1 MSVVVEPKQKFSEAA
16 FDELSLYRLSVEDY
30 EKMIAHGFFDEDER
44 IELWEGVL
52 IKMSPKGIKHR
63 NATYL
68 ASTFF
73 QEKFGRTVI
82 VQSQDPIKL
91 SDFSEPEPDV
101 VLAIAPLS
109 KYAAGHPTP
118 KDVLLVMEIADTSVQ
133 KDRRKSQSYAQN
145 GIVQYL
151 LLNLNTGEIE
161 DYREPGFEGYR
172 FVKTYS
178 KDETF
183 NLVAFP
189 EIEIKV
195 SDFLPPESEE

>member
-1 MSVVVEPKQKFSEAA
+1 MSIVIEPKQKFSEKA
-16 FDELSLYRLSVEDY
+16 FDELNLYRLRVEDY
-30 EKMIAHGFFDEDER
+30 EKMIAHGIFDEDER

-52 IKMSPKGIKHR
+52 VKMSPKGIKHR

-73 QEKFGRTVI
+73 QEKFGRNVI
-82 VQSQDPIKL
+82 VQSQDPIRL
-91 SDFSEPEPDV
+91 NDFSEPEPDL
-101 VLAIAPLS
+101 VLAAAPLS
-109 KYAAGHPTP
+109 KYAASHPTP

-133 KDRRKSQSYAQN
+133 KDRRKSHGYAQN
-145 GIVQYL
+145 GIAQYL

-189 EIEIKV
+189 EIVIKV
-195 SDFLPPESEE
+195 GDFLPPEAGE